1 MLFYVLYLYDM
12 LITLLVVMHVCMYKY
27 IINAYYLLLYHVRVT
42 NITINEVD
50 QPLISNVIEVC
61 TYMCSYVLHIV

>member
-1 MLFYVLYLYDM
+1 
-12 LITLLVVMHVCMYKY
+12 MHVCVCVSMQVHT
-27 IINAYYLLLYHVRVT
+27 YYLLLYHIHNFRVT

-61 TYMCSYVLHIV
+61 IIIMYICVQIYIA